1 MAAGK
6 VTMGLVASALLLSAC
21 TSIPLHLEPQ
31 RPAMFIPATST
42 DIWQIQQS
50 LTMYENNPSLTSCD
64 RWQAAYNASTWPKGD
79 SLDVLKQIDAK
90 VRKRFDYRK
99 ETLDT
104 WNAFDSVILGTAD
117 RFDGDCD
124 DLAATVSAIA
134 LCAGIPRSDIGFAL
148 VADSPDKPSADH
160 MIGFYKGPQGN
171 FWTFGDTFGG
181 PRALSA
187 TKHDIRM
194 WSYLSDPKT
203 WYSPDA
209 ETDFHRKPGYSPY
222 GSVIVKQAMDP
233 RRASK
238 AATPT
243 PAPTPPAP
251 KPVAFERWT
260 PVEIIQG
267 SYVPPSAG

>member
-104 WNAFDSVILGTAD
+104 WNAFDSVILGTTD
-117 RFDGDCD
+117 SFDGDCD

-209 ETDFHRKPGYSPY
+209 ETDFHRRPGYSPY

-233 RRASK
+233 RRGSK
-238 AATPT
+238 AATPA

-251 KPVAFERWT
+251 QPVALEPWK

-267 SYVPPSAG
+267 SYVPPSAA